1 LLAKDIPYEIGY
13 RLIKWVYTDSIEGIE
28 KLDEDFFLD
37 MMKQADRFNLK
48 ELKIKCED
56 GLLTFVNVRNCIKF
70 YEVAEQISALNLK
83 AHCNELISNH
93 WDDFTSED
101 FAHMPAAL
109 LYQMFKSKTKYPLHS
124 AVRAKREDVVFLYFI
139 ENDSVLQ
146 ITLNE
151 ADDKNELPL
160 DLALRS
166 KQESIAKYFVN
177 SRIDINKT
185 DDNGLS
191 LLHKAI
197 LRGDEYSASFLVD
210 NHILVNLMTNTDRK
224 TALMYL
230 AANEVGSQEMGSLT
244 EKILRSNTVDVN
256 LQDYDGNSNL

>member
-1 LLAKDIPYEIGY
+1 MGVLDVPYEIGY
-13 RLIKWVYTDSIEGIE
+13 RLIKWVYTDSIEGVE

-70 YEVAEQISALNLK
+70 YEVAEQISALSLK

-101 FAHMPAAL
+101 FSHMPAAL

-124 AVRAKREDVVFLYFI
+124 AIKAKREDVVFLYFI
-139 ENDSVLQ
+139 ENDALLRVK
-146 ITLNE
+146 LNE
-151 ADDKNELPL
+151 ADDKNDLPL

-166 KQESIAKYFVN
+166 QQESIAKYLVN
-177 SRIDINKT
+177 SHIDINKT
-185 DDNGLS
+185 DALGLS

-197 LRGDEYSASFLVD
+197 LRGDEYSATFLVD
-210 NHILVNLMTNTDRK
+210 NNILVNLMTNTDKK

-230 AANEVGSQEMGSLT
+230 AANESGSEEMSTLT
-244 EKILRSNTVDVN
+244 EKILKSNTVDVN
-256 LQDYDGNSNL
+256 LQDFDGIF